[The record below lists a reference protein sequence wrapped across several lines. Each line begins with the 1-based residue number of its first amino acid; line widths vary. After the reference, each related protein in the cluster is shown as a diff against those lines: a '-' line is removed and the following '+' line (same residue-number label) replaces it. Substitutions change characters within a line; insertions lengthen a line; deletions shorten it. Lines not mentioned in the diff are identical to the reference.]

1 MPFAEPETALA
12 TTIGLTVGEIIVR
25 KKMSLPAA
33 CKRPFTNFQSLT
45 RRLNDLQLDEPMN
58 EIHREPF
65 ALSYALSAMESGFQ
79 CASCGE
85 WNTTSVDE
93 SAGRRQSYVE
103 DCQVCCKP
111 NVLRVEYD
119 NSSQEFFITAELE

>member
-1 MPFAEPETALA
+1 MASKLRTAETDHRPQ
-12 TTIGLTVGEIIVR
+12 TTDHKPLTT
-25 KKMSLPAA
+25 SPW
-33 CKRPFTNFQSLT
+33 SLT
-45 RRLNDLQLDEPMN
+45 PACPQSRNYRVSPTARAKTVLCPQ
-58 EIHREPF
+58 
-65 ALSYALSAMESGFQ
+65 MESGFQ

-85 WNTTSVDE
+85 WNVTSVDE

>member
-1 MPFAEPETALA
+1 MLA
-12 TTIGLTVGEIIVR
+12 H
-25 KKMSLPAA
+25 P
-33 CKRPFTNFQSLT
+33 
-45 RRLNDLQLDEPMN
+45 
-58 EIHREPF
+58 
-65 ALSYALSAMESGFQ
+65 MESGFQ

-119 NSSQEFFITAELE
+119 ISSQEFFITAELE